1 MSHSHRTRTIKV
13 SHDRVWP
20 LIEDFG
26 AVHRF
31 NPFIRKATATST
43 PGTCAVGDTRR
54 CEFYN
59 DSAFVEEEI
68 TSIDPGRSITI
79 KLTAGTMPFTT
90 ATAVIEAIPVD
101 REITKLGM
109 NMKYKAKG
117 GVLSPIIGL
126 AMKPVMFFMLGKMLK
141 SFEQHLETGQAV
153 GKNGKLIAA

>member
-1 MSHSHRTRTIKV
+1 MTKAHRSRTIKV

-31 NPFIRKATATST
+31 NPFIRKTSATST

-59 DSAFVEEEI
+59 DKAFVEEEL
-68 TSIDPGRSITI
+68 TNIDPGRSITI
-79 KLTAGTMPFTT
+79 ELTAGTMPFTS

-101 REITKLGM
+101 REITKVGM
-109 NMKYKAKG
+109 TMTYKAKG
-117 GVLSPIIGL
+117 VPLSPIVGL
-126 AMKPVMFFMLGKMLK
+126 AMKPMMFFMLGKMLK
-141 SFEQHLETGQAV
+141 SFEQHLQTGQLV
-153 GKNGKLIAA
+153 GKNGKLITA

>member
-1 MSHSHRTRTIKV
+1 MSHAHRTRTINV

-26 AVHRF
+26 GVHRF
-31 NPFIRKATATST
+31 NPFIRKTTATST

-59 DSAFVEEEI
+59 DKAFVEEEL

-79 KLTAGTMPFTT
+79 ELTAGTMPFSS

-101 REITKLGM
+101 REITKIRM
-109 NMKYKAKG
+109 DMSYKAKG
-117 GVLSPIIGL
+117 GVLSPIVGL

-141 SFEQHLETGQAV
+141 SFEQHLETGQLI